1 MNGIIA
7 ALAGLNV
14 LITPSGR
21 AFYVIKKAH
30 SPSLN

>member
-14 LITPSGR
+14 LIENHTKR
-21 AFYVIKKAH
+21 AGILCHKK
-30 SPSLN
+30 ST